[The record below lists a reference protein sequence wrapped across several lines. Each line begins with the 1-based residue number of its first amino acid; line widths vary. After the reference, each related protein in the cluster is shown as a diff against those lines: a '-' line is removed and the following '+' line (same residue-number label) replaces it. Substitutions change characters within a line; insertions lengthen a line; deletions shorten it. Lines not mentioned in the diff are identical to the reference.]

1 MTLSE
6 KLKRACHKSGETRYQ
21 LAKET
26 GLDYAS
32 LHRFLDG
39 KTGLNSTSMDKL
51 ADYLGYELVKKK
63 GK

>member
-21 LAKET
+21 LATEA

-51 ADYLGYELVKKK
+51 ADSLGYELVKKK